1 MGDLFS
7 SLGAGYQRYQSR
19 ICHNRK
25 REHGE
30 GRVSAKV
37 GLSQVVL
44 KIPGRA
50 KCSEG
55 SPQGQGTEDKFSL
68 VRPSPDLCGFLTCL
82 PVETKH
88 ICVE

>member
-1 MGDLFS
+1 MDGLLWE
-7 SLGAGYQRYQSR
+7 LGTKGIRAESVTTE
-19 ICHNRK
+19 K
-25 REHGE
+25 EHGE

-37 GLSQVVL
+37 GLSQVLL
-44 KIPGRA
+44 KVPGRA

-55 SPQGQGTEDKFSL
+55 SPQGQGTEEKFSL

-82 PVETKH
+82 PAETRH